1 MDILNGLGAGTIR
14 TEQAFKIDWR
24 QIGQENMG
32 SRFCTSKIH
41 SYLGETFLNQLKA
54 AQAGKE
60 GLVPT
65 RQPPHSQLGPLAVAP
80 RGRAVSHP
88 GPSLH
93 PARPGPGPSL
103 LGGPRLEKEG
113 RGVAWGGGR
122 ESWERVW
129 DPGCVLRGPADV
141 SPRLPPAHSGASTQ
155 KPPFCSCVN
164 GSCRTGTCPLLPPA
178 LPNPQ
183 FRWPPSQGN
192 KKPISQLA
200 LFQPDEIKIKL
211 EA

>member
-1 MDILNGLGAGTIR
+1 MERKVWCQHASHHTVSWVPWQSPPGDGLSLIP
-14 TEQAFKIDWR
+14 
-24 QIGQENMG
+24 
-32 SRFCTSKIH
+32 
-41 SYLGETFLNQLKA
+41 
-54 AQAGKE
+54 AQAC
-60 GLVPT
+60 T
-65 RQPPHSQLGPLAVAP
+65 PPGQAAGPLSWAGHVWKRKA
-80 RGRAVSHP
+80 GVW
-88 GPSLH
+88 
-93 PARPGPGPSL
+93 
-103 LGGPRLEKEG
+103 
-113 RGVAWGGGR
+113 RGVGAR

-164 GSCRTGTCPLLPPA
+164 GSCHTATCPLLPPA

>member
-113 RGVAWGGGR
+113 RGVAWGGGGSPGR
-122 ESWERVW
+122 GCGTRAACSEAPLTSALASPQLTLER
-129 DPGCVLRGPADV
+129 AHKN
-141 SPRLPPAHSGASTQ
+141 LPFAA
-155 KPPFCSCVN
+155 V
-164 GSCRTGTCPLLPPA
+164 
-178 LPNPQ
+178 
-183 FRWPPSQGN
+183 
-192 KKPISQLA
+192 
-200 LFQPDEIKIKL
+200 
-211 EA
+211 